1 MTGKDE
7 PRWDTRRVYVKVCLA
22 VLLCAMFLVP
32 GCAREEGQ
40 RDLDPRPNVLLI
52 TIDTLRADYLG
63 CYGSPDVAT
72 PNIDRLAGEGVQF
85 MRATAPSQC
94 TNPAH
99 ASIMTGLYPAEHGV
113 YDNTTPL
120 ADQAVTLAE
129 LFQGQGYQTMA
140 AVSARHLNPKNSNFG
155 QGFELFLNCGP
166 TELTA
171 GERNRRLF
179 RAIRT
184 AAQRPFF
191 AWVHYFDPH
200 GTYDPPRPFDTMYEP
215 EDLFEPVEARPW
227 MDLSEDLK
235 HWPVDPDK
243 IIALYKGEISYLDS
257 ELGKLFNLLVET
269 GIHRQTLVV
278 LVADH
283 GESMTE
289 KGIHFC
295 HAGLYNQVLHVP
307 LIIRWPGRL
316 PAGLQVETPAS
327 PVDILPTLL
336 GLLDLPLQE
345 RISGISL
352 VPAIDDPDIR
362 PDRPLFSE
370 AVGGVIRAVTL
381 DGCKFIKAYPGK
393 DWSITEDH
401 LYRPFED
408 YGEERDLLLSDPERS
423 VLLDRLLQSWL
434 DAAAGRMLPSRQRE
448 QLDRATEEAL
458 RQLGYLE

>member
-1 MTGKDE
+1 VF
-7 PRWDTRRVYVKVCLA
+7 PALA
-22 VLLCAMFLVP
+22 LCTLFNVP
-32 GCAREEGQ
+32 GCAPDAGE
-40 RDLDPRPNVLLI
+40 RDHDSRPNVLLI

-99 ASIMTGLYPAEHGV
+99 ASIMTGLYLAEHGV
-113 YDNTTPL
+113 YDNATPL
-120 ADQAVTLAE
+120 ADEAVTLAE
-129 LFQGQGYQTMA
+129 LLQGQGYQTIA
-140 AVSARHLNPKNSNFG
+140 AVSARHLNPQNSNFG
-155 QGFELFLNCGP
+155 QGFDTFLRCGA

-171 GERNRRLF
+171 GQRNLQLF
-179 RAIRT
+179 RAIRS
-184 AAQRPFF
+184 AAGRPFF
-191 AWVHYFDPH
+191 TWVHYFDPH
-200 GTYDPPRPFDTMYEP
+200 GAYDPPAPFDTMYQP
-215 EDLFEPVEARPW
+215 ANLFEPLEPRPW
-227 MDLSEDLK
+227 MDLSGDLEPG
-235 HWPVDPDK
+235 PVDPDE
-243 IIALYKGEISYLDS
+243 IITQYKGEISYLDG
-257 ELGKLFNLLVET
+257 ELGQLLDLLKET
-269 GIHRQTLVV
+269 GIHGQTLVM

-295 HAGLYNQVLHVP
+295 HAGLYNQVLRVP
-307 LIIRWPGRL
+307 LILCWPGRL
-316 PAGLQVETPAS
+316 PAGLRVEAPVS

-336 GLLDLPLQE
+336 QILDLPARE

-352 VPAIDDPDIR
+352 VPAIGGHGLR

-381 DGCKFIKAYPGK
+381 DGYKFIKASPGK
-393 DWSITEDH
+393 DWAVTEDH
-401 LYRPFED
+401 LYRSGED
-408 YGEERDLLLSDPERS
+408 YGEEQDLLYSDPERAA
-423 VLLDRLLQSWL
+423 LLDRLLQNWL

-448 QLDRATEEAL
+448 QLDPETEQAL

>member
-1 MTGKDE
+1 M
-7 PRWDTRRVYVKVCLA
+7 A
-22 VLLCAMFLVP
+22 LLTLLLLP
-32 GCAREEGQ
+32 GCARQEGQ

-63 CYGSPDVAT
+63 CYGSPDVST
-72 PNIDRLAGEGVQF
+72 PNIDRLAAEGVQF

-99 ASIMTGLYPAEHGV
+99 ASIMTGLYLAEHGV
-113 YDNTTPL
+113 YDNATPL
-120 ADQAVTLAE
+120 ADEAVTLAE
-129 LFQGQGYQTMA
+129 LLQDQGYQTIA

-155 QGFELFLNCGP
+155 QGFDTFLRCGP

-171 GERNRRLF
+171 GKRNRRLF
-179 RAIRT
+179 RAIRS

-200 GTYDPPRPFDTMYEP
+200 GAYDPPPPFDTMYEP
-215 EDLFEPVEARPW
+215 ADLFQPVETCPW
-227 MDLSEDLK
+227 MDLSEK
-235 HWPVDPDK
+235 RKRGPVDPDE
-243 IIALYKGEISYLDS
+243 IIALYKGEITYLDG
-257 ELGKLFNLLVET
+257 ELGKLLDLLEET

-289 KGIHFC
+289 KGILFC

-307 LIIRWPGRL
+307 LILCWPGRL
-316 PAGLQVETPAS
+316 PAGPKVETAAS

-336 GLLDLPLQE
+336 WLLELPAQE
-345 RISGISL
+345 RSSGISL
-352 VPAIDDPDIR
+352 VPAIGDPDFR
-362 PDRPLFSE
+362 PDRPLYSE
-370 AVGGVIRAVTL
+370 AVGGVIRSVSL
-381 DGCKFIKAYPGK
+381 DGHKFIKAYPGK
-393 DWSITEDH
+393 DWSVTEDH

-408 YGEERDLLLSDPERS
+408 YGEQRDLLLSDPERA
-423 VLLDRLLQSWL
+423 VLLDRLLQRWL
-434 DAAAGRMLPSRQRE
+434 DASAGRMLPSRQRE
-448 QLDRATEEAL
+448 QLDRETEEAL